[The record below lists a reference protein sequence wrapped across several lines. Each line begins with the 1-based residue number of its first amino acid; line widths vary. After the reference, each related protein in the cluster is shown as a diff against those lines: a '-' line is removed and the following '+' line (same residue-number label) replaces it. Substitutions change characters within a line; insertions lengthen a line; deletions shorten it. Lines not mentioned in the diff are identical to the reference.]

1 MTLPTWT
8 LQDRIRKARGHAG
21 LNQSTLAEAIGVST
35 NSVNRWEKGE
45 RNPTQESL
53 ESIAQATGVPL
64 SWFYAV
70 DEASTV
76 PTARL
81 DSPTP
86 PERVVLEW
94 KGDGYTVAPEN
105 GK

>member
-1 MTLPTWT
+1 MTIPIWT
-8 LQDRIRKARGHAG
+8 LQDRIRKARDHAG
-21 LNQSTLAEAIGVST
+21 LNQSALAEAIGVST

-53 ESIAQATGVPL
+53 ESIAQATGVPME
-64 SWFYAV
+64 WFYAV
-70 DEASTV
+70 DESSTA
-76 PTARL
+76 PPARL

-94 KGDGYTVAPEN
+94 KGDGYEVATEESN
-105 GK
+105 